1 MTNLINLIRDFLL
14 SDSQLSQK
22 MEPVEL
28 TNGQVLFERGDRE
41 ANFYLIKN
49 GQIRIYECDLEKI
62 RFAVRDSLDT
72 LKAGQTLGE
81 LALIDGQPHS
91 VTAVSLGS
99 SDLLRLNRNDFLKRL
114 HNCPELSQLLIQL
127 GNQRLSCLIDYIK
140 SLEEWIHLVANS
152 QCDRVIEDLE
162 EFDVRGEGLAK
173 SGYLAGILPTVAD
186 SFKDIVQTVQQLKG
200 NQCQLEV
207 KLKFNLDDHQD
218 RLEVKLKFDI
228 NEHKY
233 KQEVEEIVNAEYF
246 SYLVKLAERKNNTV
260 SDTEKSGESEDKVL
274 PFNKSGVQSN
284 SQVNFLQNP
293 EIKQALIRGLKSRSE
308 IFNRLILKAWEDE
321 KIKRK
326 LLANPREVYAK
337 EFGFK
342 LPDNLGFEVLEE
354 TLNTIKIVLPINP
367 FTKIPKEE
375 LSDEILDAIA
385 GGNWNVDNKDTL
397 RNFDRE

>member
-28 TNGQVLFERGDRE
+28 TNGQGLFERGDRE

-49 GQIRIYECDLEKI
+49 GQIRIYKCDLEKI
-62 RFAVRDSLDT
+62 RFAVRDGKEVSLDT

-114 HNCPELSQLLIQL
+114 HNCPELCQLLIQL

-140 SLEEWIHLVANS
+140 SLEEWMHLVANS

-246 SYLVKLAERKNNTV
+246 SYLVKLAERRNTTV

-284 SQVNFLQNP
+284 SQNNHLV
-293 EIKQALIRGLKSRSE
+293 IKQVLIKGLQKRSE
-308 IFNRLILKAWEDE
+308 FFNSLIIKAWENE
-321 KIKRK
+321 KFRQE
-326 LLANPREVYAK
+326 LLANPKAVYAQ
-337 EFGFK
+337 EFGC
-342 LPDNLGFEVLEE
+342 EVSKDLKIQAIEE
-354 TLNTIKIVLPINP
+354 TLGTIKMLLPINP
-367 FTKIPKEE
+367 FSEMVESELSEE
-375 LSDEILDAIA
+375 LLDAVA
-385 GGNWNVDNKDTL
+385 GGNWAAIKDIFK
-397 RNFDRE
+397 NSEF